1 MTTDKAIDK
10 YTFIKTLNTFLSV
23 AERTV
28 EDFIDYDCEMNIL
41 TREQFNAL
49 LKLSSAIKD
58 ADLALIQ
65 YNKGDDLTVNTGTMC
80 R

>member
-1 MTTDKAIDK
+1 MPTDRTIDK

-58 ADLALIQ
+58 ADLELI
-65 YNKGDDLTVNTGTMC
+65 
-80 R
+80 